1 MEELVAQLVEHSAFN
16 RLVLGSSPSQ
26 LNMSL
31 SLFYSLRM
39 KMRIV
44 ARIAQS
50 VEQRTEN
57 PRVASS
63 NLAPGI
69 CKGFPT
75 FFLGVPFFYLFISL

>member
-26 LNMSL
+26 LNM
-31 SLFYSLRM
+31 
-39 KMRIV
+39 RIRV
-44 ARIAQS
+44 IARIAQS

-63 NLAPGI
+63 NLAPGTKI
-69 CKGFPT
+69 KVLEIIQILSCLP
-75 FFLGVPFFYLFISL
+75 

>member
-1 MEELVAQLVEHSAFN
+1 MNFVE
-16 RLVLGSSPSQ
+16 P
-26 LNMSL
+26 
-31 SLFYSLRM
+31 
-39 KMRIV
+39 I

-69 CKGFPT
+69 KCFVFVIKKLAQIFGFWFSEPRFLYLEAQADT
-75 FFLGVPFFYLFISL
+75 FKLKVLNPKRVFDSQKLK

>member
-26 LNMSL
+26 LKLTIFIS
-31 SLFYSLRM
+31 
-39 KMRIV
+39 

-63 NLAPGI
+63 NLAPGNKKYKTKQI
-69 CKGFPT
+69 VLREYC
-75 FFLGVPFFYLFISL
+75 

>member
-26 LNMSL
+26 LN
-31 SLFYSLRM
+31 
-39 KMRIV
+39 MRIV

>member
-26 LNMSL
+26 LNM
-31 SLFYSLRM
+31 
-39 KMRIV
+39 RIRV
-44 ARIAQS
+44 IARIAQS

-63 NLAPGI
+63 NLAPGNKKYKTKQIVLCEQYSHNTI
-69 CKGFPT
+69 CLVLYFN
-75 FFLGVPFFYLFISL
+75 LI

>member
-26 LNMSL
+26 LNM
-31 SLFYSLRM
+31 
-39 KMRIV
+39 RIRV
-44 ARIAQS
+44 IARIAQS
-50 VEQRTEN
+50 VEQMTEN

-69 CKGFPT
+69 FKST
-75 FFLGVPFFYLFISL
+75 KTYSKILFYLFIYFFSLFRYN